1 MPVAGQPKGS
11 VTSQVG
17 GWVGVVVA
25 ALALCDHRWHVY
37 PGDIVEGNTCIYLL
51 YTCALPE
58 GGGWGEAVPVKP

>member
-1 MPVAGQPKGS
+1 M
-11 VTSQVG
+11 G